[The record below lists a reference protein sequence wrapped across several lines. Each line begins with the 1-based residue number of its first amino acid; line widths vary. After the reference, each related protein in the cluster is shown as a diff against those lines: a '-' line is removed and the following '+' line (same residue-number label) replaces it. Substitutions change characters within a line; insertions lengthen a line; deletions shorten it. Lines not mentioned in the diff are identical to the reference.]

1 MTDGRD
7 ELTRDEIRAREALR
21 SLPAPAADPAFRA
34 RLKGDFVRG
43 TIAEAPGP
51 RVLALPR
58 RRPWLGWRAGAAAA
72 AAAALLL
79 VSLLNPGPRWQVQGL
94 EGPGPVR
101 VGGREIAADA
111 IAGLR
116 ARLRASVWIE
126 VPAGSQLDL
135 VIPGVA
141 VMQITGGT
149 TATLPASPGRWYGRR
164 MESSLERGEVRF
176 STGPAFPGTRL
187 AVVTREARAEVVG
200 TTFAVVSDSLG
211 SCACVFEGSVRLS
224 PHGAAGELVREGTHR
239 YLLRAGD
246 FAAAEPLPPM
256 EVMKLGMLRD
266 RADSTLKR

>member
-1 MTDGRD
+1 MTDGHD

-21 SLPAPAADPAFRA
+21 SLPAPTADPAFRA

-43 TIAEAPGP
+43 TIAEAPAP
-51 RVLALPR
+51 RVLELPR
-58 RRPWLGWRAGAAAA
+58 RWPWLGWAAGAAAA
-72 AAAALLL
+72 AAAL
-79 VSLLNPGPRWQVQGL
+79 VLVPLLNSGPRWQVMGL

-111 IAGLR
+111 IAGLP

-126 VPAGSQLDL
+126 VSAGSQLDL
-135 VIPGVA
+135 VLPGVA

-149 TATLPASPGRWYGRR
+149 TATLPASPGRWYGRL

-176 STGPAFPGTRL
+176 STGPAFEGVRL

-200 TTFAVVSDSLG
+200 TTFAVVSDSIG
-211 SCACVFEGSVRLS
+211 SCTCVFEGAVRLV
-224 PHGAAGELVREGTHR
+224 PHGAAGEVIREGTHR
-239 YLLRAGD
+239 YLLRGGA
-246 FAAAEPLPPM
+246 FARAEPLPPM

-266 RADSTLKR
+266 QADSTLQR